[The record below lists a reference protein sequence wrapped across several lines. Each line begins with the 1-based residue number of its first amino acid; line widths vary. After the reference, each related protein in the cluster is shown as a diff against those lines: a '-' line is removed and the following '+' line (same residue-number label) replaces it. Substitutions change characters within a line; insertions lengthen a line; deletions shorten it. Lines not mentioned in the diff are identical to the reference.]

1 MASRKAIVVEPRSR
15 FLVVQ
20 CPECNNDQIIFS
32 HASREIKCTACSFV
46 LAKPSGGK
54 ATILGEVTQVL
65 E

>member
-1 MASRKAIVVEPRSR
+1 MATRKTYTVEPRSR

-32 HASREIKCTACSFV
+32 HASREVKCTACSFV

-54 ATILGEVTQVL
+54 AKILGEISQVL